1 MSQIGDDL
9 QNKEIN
15 VVTYY
20 QRQKI
25 VIIWT

>member
-1 MSQIGDDL
+1 MSKIGDDL

-20 QRQKI
+20 ERQKI

>member
-1 MSQIGDDL
+1 MSKIGDDL